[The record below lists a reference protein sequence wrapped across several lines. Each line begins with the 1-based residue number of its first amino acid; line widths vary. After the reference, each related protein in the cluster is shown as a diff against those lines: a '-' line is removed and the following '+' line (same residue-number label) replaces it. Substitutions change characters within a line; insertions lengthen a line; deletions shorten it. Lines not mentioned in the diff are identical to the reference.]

1 MPRSKNSANEV
12 ALPSKQELKI
22 IVGLGN
28 PGKRYEWTR
37 HNAGF
42 LVVDSLLKQD
52 KSRSSFKRGR
62 GPFEAAQFF
71 LDNSETIILAKPALF
86 MNESGNAVKAVVKE
100 FRAEVQNCLIVVD
113 DVNLEL
119 GKIRFR
125 SSGSAGGHHGLE
137 SIIGVLGTNNFPR
150 LRIGVG
156 VSNLS
161 GQDISGYV
169 LEPFSDLERKIL
181 LPQIAKACDACFEWV
196 QSGSETVM
204 RRYN

>member
-1 MPRSKNSANEV
+1 MKNSADEV
-12 ALPSKQELKI
+12 ALPSKQEVKI

-28 PGKRYEWTR
+28 PGKKYEWTR

-42 LVVDSLLKQD
+42 LVVDSLLKQS
-52 KSRSSFKRGR
+52 KTRSSFKRAR
-62 GPFEAAQFF
+62 GPFEAVQFF
-71 LDNSETIILAKPALF
+71 LDKGETITLAKPALF
-86 MNESGNAVKAVVKE
+86 MNESGNAVKAMVKE
-100 FRAEVQNCLIVVD
+100 FRTEVQNCLIVVD

-125 SSGSAGGHHGLE
+125 ASGSAGGHHGLE
-137 SIIGVLGTNNFPR
+137 SIIGVLGTKHFPR

-156 VSNLS
+156 ASGLS

-181 LPQIAKACDACFEWV
+181 LPQIAKASHACLEWV
-196 QSGSETVM
+196 QSDPETVM